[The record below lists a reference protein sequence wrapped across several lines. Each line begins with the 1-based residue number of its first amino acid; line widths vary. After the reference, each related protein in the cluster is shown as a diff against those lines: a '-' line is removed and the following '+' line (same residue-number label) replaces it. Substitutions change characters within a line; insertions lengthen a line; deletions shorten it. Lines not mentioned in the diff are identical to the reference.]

1 MAINWPCGQN
11 PGRKPEGRQHA
22 STREAMSPGEQ
33 DSTCRASTSYAE
45 LATAASGTARK
56 ATRHAERV
64 GVASNR
70 AGFRKAFFHWDVRLG
85 SPGPV
90 TSPWD

>member
-45 LATAASGTARK
+45 LATAASGTARE
-56 ATRHAERV
+56 ATRQAERGRRSLEPGRV
-64 GVASNR
+64 SGSVFPLGRSARVARPLS
-70 AGFRKAFFHWDVRLG
+70 FSLD
-85 SPGPV
+85 
-90 TSPWD
+90 